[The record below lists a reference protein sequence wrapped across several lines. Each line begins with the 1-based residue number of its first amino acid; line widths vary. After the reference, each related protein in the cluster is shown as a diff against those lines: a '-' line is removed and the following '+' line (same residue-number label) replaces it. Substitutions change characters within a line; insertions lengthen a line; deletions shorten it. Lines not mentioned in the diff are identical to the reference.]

1 MKQSIQMRELTIGE
15 GRAKICVSL
24 VCSSETELEQEAKK
38 AVLSGADCVEWRADF
53 FSGCREIESIRSMLR
68 VLRAAVGELPM
79 IFTLR
84 TKEQGGEAELSSEQ
98 YEYICTEAAASG
110 QIDAVDI
117 EYPRRNVFG
126 KGSEFWKRAFERNVR
141 AILSMHFWERMPE
154 RDEWFE
160 LLNVMQESPADL
172 IKVAV
177 MPRNEEDVVH
187 LSSWATVFRQAG
199 NRKPMIVIAMSEMGK
214 ISRIEPQRFGSAMT
228 FAYVDKPSAPGQIE
242 IGELK
247 TLLSIHDTSLMV

>member
-1 MKQSIQMRELTIGE
+1 MNRAIKMRELTIGE

-38 AVLSGADCVEWRADF
+38 AALSGVDCVEWRADF
-53 FSGCREIESIRSMLR
+53 FSGCREIESIRSMLK
-68 VLRAAVGELPM
+68 VLRAAVEELPI

-98 YEYICTEAAASG
+98 YEYICTEAVASG

-117 EYPRRNVFG
+117 EYPQRTVFVE
-126 KGSEFWKRAFERNVR
+126 GSGFWKRAFERNVR
-141 AILSMHFWERMPE
+141 TILSMHFWKKMPE
-154 RDEWFE
+154 QEEWFE
-160 LLNVMQESPADL
+160 LLNAMQESPADL

-177 MPRNEEDVVH
+177 MPKDEKDVH
-187 LSSWATVFRQAG
+187 RLSSWAAVFRQAG
-199 NRKPMIVIAMSEMGK
+199 NRKPMIVIAMSEMGRV
-214 ISRIEPQRFGSAMT
+214 SRIEPQRFGSAMT